1 MEKHLIAQPGVELP
15 LFNWTPKNTCT
26 KNVNTLSIEVF
37 AGRFTIADNREVIV
51 SIYFNNCIGV
61 VFFAL
66 SLHHCLKCIVVN
78 AINTVILARVLVAMK
93 DGLDFT

>member
-1 MEKHLIAQPGVELP
+1 MGKHLIAQLSVDTL
-15 LFNWTPKNTCT
+15 LIKLKTKSTCT
-26 KNVNTLSIEVF
+26 KSVNTLSLEVF
-37 AGRFTIADNREVIV
+37 AGRFTIADNREIIV

-78 AINTVILARVLVAMK
+78 AINTVILPRVLVAMK